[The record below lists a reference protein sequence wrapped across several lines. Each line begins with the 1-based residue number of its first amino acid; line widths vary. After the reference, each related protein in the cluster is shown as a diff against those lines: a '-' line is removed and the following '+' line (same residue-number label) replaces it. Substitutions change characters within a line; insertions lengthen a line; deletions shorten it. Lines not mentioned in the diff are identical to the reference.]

1 MPGIVGQMEE
11 YLSYLLDI
19 PIFMGNIEKINSFLN
34 KSGIKSLLEINEIPF
49 PMSAW
54 DITTGEEF
62 YSSLAHLIA
71 LYPAIRIWIFK
82 SNNDINGRTTSYIEQ
97 TNEKTIFVIT
107 LLFFCN
113 NCYCPRKKGFRFRHR
128 LRCLQS
134 YP

>member
-82 SNNDINGRTTSYIEQ
+82 SNNDINGRTTSYIDTDKIDFIVQ
-97 TNEKTIFVIT
+97 LKKEKNRTIIE
-107 LLFFCN
+107 LKNL
-113 NCYCPRKKGFRFRHR
+113 
-128 LRCLQS
+128 
-134 YP
+134 